1 MKRIWPLFLILA
13 SGFVSP
19 VLPKTKGYLFIIGGG
34 DRPESMMRRFV
45 EMAGRFGN
53 GKIVVFPMASSE
65 PQETG
70 AGLVSEFMN
79 LGARQVENIILTR
92 DQALSETS
100 IRLLDGVGGVFF
112 SGGDQSRQMAVL
124 RQTPLHRRLLELY
137 DQGCV
142 MAGTSAGAAVMSE
155 VMITGDERREPEEG
169 HEFETLEA
177 GNIVTGEGL
186 GFIRTAIIDQ
196 HFVTRKRH
204 NRLISLVAEKPSL
217 LGIGI
222 DEETAIIVGPDETFE
237 VVGRRSV
244 VVYDG
249 SRADTEVTPSGL
261 IAIRGA
267 AVHVLIEGDRFDL
280 RTREAVR

>member
-1 MKRIWPLFLILA
+1 MKKIWPLLLIL
-13 SGFVSP
+13 VSS
-19 VLPKTKGYLFIIGGG
+19 VFSQALPKTKGYLFIIGGG

-53 GKIVVFPMASSE
+53 GKIIVFPMASSE
-65 PQETG
+65 PLETG

-79 LGARQVENIILTR
+79 LGARQVESLILTR
-92 DQALSETS
+92 DQALSATN
-100 IRLLDGVGGVFF
+100 IGLLDGAGGVFF
-112 SGGDQSRQMAVL
+112 SGGDQSRQMAIL
-124 RQTPLHRRLLELY
+124 RQTPFHRRLLELY
-137 DQGCV
+137 EQGCV

-155 VMITGDERREPEEG
+155 VMITGDERREPEKG

-177 GNIVTGEGL
+177 GNIVTSEGL
-186 GFIRTAIIDQ
+186 GFIRTAIVDQ

-222 DEETAIIVGPDETFE
+222 DEETAVIVGPDETFE

-261 IAIRGA
+261 IALRGGA
-267 AVHVLIEGDRFDL
+267 MHVLVEGDRFDL
-280 RTREAVR
+280 RSRKVGR